1 MSSLFR
7 FLVVTTAAVSI
18 VTSSSSSSRASITD
32 SPPVITPHYQ
42 YNFHKDAPLVPGPN
56 TSLEELEATAT
67 DDFILRTIDQI
78 VPTDQAHGKY
88 NNDVI
93 LTYNPERTWLWRRWH
108 GTILQASVHKV
119 LLNMGWSAILCVGL
133 RRICGATWGWGL
145 EPSGD
150 QCLWVARLKVFDK
163 LWHYQQTLTTFILT
177 FFLGQAYSLW
187 RDMYTTARK
196 IQGRLSDVSMLL
208 ATHAQTTT
216 SNSNSQS
223 GSGGG
228 LTDASQQFLQTIARQ
243 LRLYHT
249 MVWASQAR
257 QFKVLLTNRGLQF
270 MKDRGIMTQ
279 MELDTLLH
287 SPLAPSKR
295 HNAILEWI
303 IVEVQEAQKRD
314 ILHHPQHSQKLLL
327 TKLLELRGTCAGIPD
342 IIDGR
347 MPLAYAHFVQV
358 LVDTFLF
365 AAPLALYA
373 ELGIFSVIC
382 VGFMTLFYEGLLD
395 LSKIFLDPLDLE
407 DYLAGGVDMDLG
419 VFIRESNSGSEL
431 WANGMKGVPTLAAAA
446 TAIRDTTSSPPT
458 KGVPTLAAAATATG
472 DTSAPTKSH
481 QE

>member
-1 MSSLFR
+1 MIPIFR
-7 FLVVTTAAVSI
+7 LLVLTTAAVST
-18 VTSSSSSSRASITD
+18 VTSSSASTPTD
-32 SPPVITPHYQ
+32 AHPVTPNYQ

-78 VPTDQAHGKY
+78 MPTDKAYGTY
-88 NNDVI
+88 NADVI
-93 LTYNPERTWLWRRWH
+93 LTYNPERTWLWQRWH
-108 GTILQASVHKV
+108 GTILQASLHKV
-119 LLNMGWSAILCVGL
+119 LLNMGWSAILCVAL

-150 QCLWVARLKVFDK
+150 ECLWVARLKVFDK

-187 RDMYTTARK
+187 REMYTTARK
-196 IQGRLSDVSMLL
+196 IQGRLSDLSILL
-208 ATHAQTTT
+208 ATHAQTS
-216 SNSNSQS
+216 SNSKS
-223 GSGGG
+223 GG
-228 LTDASQQFLQTIARQ
+228 LTDTSRTFLQTIARQ
-243 LRLYHT
+243 LRLYHI

-270 MKDRGIMTQ
+270 MKNRGVMTQ
-279 MELDTLLH
+279 TELDTLLN

-303 IVEVQEAQKRD
+303 IVEVQEAHKSD
-314 ILHHPQHSQKLLL
+314 ILHHSQNSQKIFL

-358 LVDTFLF
+358 LVDSFLF
-365 AAPLALYA
+365 AAPLALYS

-395 LSKIFLDPLDLE
+395 LSKIFLDPLDRE

-419 VFIRESNSGSEL
+419 VFIRESNSGSEM
-431 WANGMKGVPTLAAAA
+431 WASGMKGVPSLAAAA
-446 TAIRDTTSSPPT
+446 TAASDIHAPT
-458 KGVPTLAAAATATG
+458 KSDV
-472 DTSAPTKSH
+472 SAPTKSH
-481 QE
+481 LE